1 MLLQWS
7 LVHAELSLKAET
19 IPCDVALPGIALY
32 LPLGP
37 SITKDRGEQKR
48 AQRRAARA
56 AGLLEPVMHKKLQDT
71 V

>member
-48 AQRRAARA
+48 AQRR
-56 AGLLEPVMHKKLQDT
+56 GLLEPMMHKKLQDT

>member
-19 IPCDVALPGIALY
+19 IPCDVALPGIVLY

-56 AGLLEPVMHKKLQDT
+56 AGLLEPMMHKKLQDT